1 MLVGWA
7 QCQYNSLQCSPVHSS
22 GRPLLH
28 KEDNQTRTGPPDSRT
43 RQRNQNLRVRGV
55 CGRTLLYKP
64 YHLSHLK
71 CVQVQVK
78 HQETKVKKS
87 QTTQKHNTKTSKTKK
102 RGGNTTFFFL
112 GYGRCRTVA
121 RFLHEHKRSK
131 TTFVQGPRRSRSAGK
146 SQQNKNTQNNKTTR
160 KSPARM
166 RSSKQKQQ
174 TRHTKGQEPNKTPT
188 KKICQGTQY
197 SKTCK
202 INYPPRHLVKPR
214 WSSRTQAMR

>member
-1 MLVGWA
+1 M
-7 QCQYNSLQCSPVHSS
+7 
-22 GRPLLH
+22 RP
-28 KEDNQTRTGPPDSRT
+28 S
-43 RQRNQNLRVRGV
+43 
-55 CGRTLLYKP
+55 
-64 YHLSHLK
+64 
-71 CVQVQVK
+71 QVK

-102 RGGNTTFFFL
+102 RGGNTTFFSSGMADVALWL
-112 GYGRCRTVA
+112 GSYMSISGQ
-121 RFLHEHKRSK
+121 KRRLYKDPEGPEVQANHNK
-131 TTFVQGPRRSRSAGK
+131 TKT
-146 SQQNKNTQNNKTTR
+146 TQNNKTTR

-214 WSSRTQAMR
+214 